1 MVVVVMVVG
10 QALVA
15 LGLVL
20 GYEGNQ
26 VHFYRADGVKPLIRL
41 LGSPNPGIQLR
52 VLEVL
57 AVLANN
63 GRNSTRF
70 ANPGSCVWC
79 MHAFRWTH
87 R

>member
-1 MVVVVMVVG
+1 VG

-26 VHFYRADGVKPLIRL
+26 VHFYRADGVKPLIKL

-63 GRNSTRF
+63 GTNSRP
-70 ANPGSCVWC
+70 ANPRLVCRV
-79 MHAFRWTH
+79 HAFLLDSFMNGLLWR
-87 R
+87 

>member
-1 MVVVVMVVG
+1 MGVVVVG

-63 GRNSTRF
+63 GRNSRS
-70 ANPGSCVWC
+70 ANPGSCVGC
-79 MHAFRWTH
+79 TILRFCWTH